1 MVVSLGHRESF
12 VPIATPREEENQEG
26 QIMMDKTFSDLDTP
40 TRILL
45 GPGPSMVSPRVLRT
59 MAQPLLGHLDPQF
72 LALMDEVQQLLRYV
86 FQTQNELTI
95 PVSGTGSAG
104 MEAALCN
111 FIEPGERV
119 LIAINGYFGGRMFEM
134 AGRYRAQV
142 DRLERPWGQVFDP
155 GEFEVALKGKNYK
168 LVALVHAETS
178 TGAWQPGIAEIA
190 TAAHRNGALLVLDTV
205 TSLGG
210 LPVEVDAWGVDVA
223 YSGSQKCLSAP
234 PGLAPLTVSP
244 RAREVLRNRK
254 TPVANWYLD
263 LSLLDKYW
271 GHDRTYHHTAP
282 ITMNYALREA
292 LRMAAEEGLEK
303 RFARH
308 RENAELLWEGLEAL
322 DLPPLVPR
330 QVRLPSL
337 TTPTLAPSIDDAAIR
352 RRLLD
357 EYNVEIAGGFGPL
370 KGKVWRIG
378 LMGFSSRRENVTLL
392 LAALKAI
399 LSN

>member
-1 MVVSLGHRESF
+1 MD
-12 VPIATPREEENQEG
+12 ATE
-26 QIMMDKTFSDLDTP
+26 IKDLDTP
-40 TRILL
+40 SRILL
-45 GPGPSMVSPRVLRT
+45 GPGPSTVSPRVLRA

-72 LALMDEVQQLLRYV
+72 LALMDEVQQLLRFV

-104 MEAALCN
+104 MEAAVCN
-111 FIEPGERV
+111 FIEPGDRV
-119 LIAINGYFGGRMFEM
+119 LIGINGYFGERLFDM

-155 GEFEVALKGKNYK
+155 GEFETALKGKNYK
-168 LVALVHAETS
+168 LIALVHAETS

-190 TAAHRNGALLVLDTV
+190 AAAHRHGALLVLDTV

-210 LPVEVDAWGVDVA
+210 LPVEIDAWGVDVA
-223 YSGSQKCLSAP
+223 YSASQKCLSAP
-234 PGLAPLTVSP
+234 PGLAPLTVSA
-244 RAREVLRNRK
+244 RAREVLRGRK

-263 LSLLDKYW
+263 LTLLDKYW

-292 LRMAAEEGLEK
+292 LRMAAEEGLES

-308 RENAELLWEGLEAL
+308 RQNAELLWEGLEAL
-322 DLPPLVPR
+322 DLPPFVPHEH
-330 QVRLPSL
+330 RLPSL
-337 TTPTLAPSIDDAAIR
+337 TTATLMPSIDDAAVR

-378 LMGFSSRRENVTLL
+378 LMGYSSRREYVTLL
-392 LAALKAI
+392 LAALRAI
-399 LSN
+399 LSG

>member
-1 MVVSLGHRESF
+1 MV
-12 VPIATPREEENQEG
+12 ATE
-26 QIMMDKTFSDLDTP
+26 IKDLDTP
-40 TRILL
+40 SRILL
-45 GPGPSMVSPRVLRT
+45 GPGPSTVSPRVLRA
-59 MAQPLLGHLDPQF
+59 MAQPLLGHLDPLF

-111 FIEPGERV
+111 FIEPGDHV
-119 LIAINGYFGGRMFEM
+119 LIAINGYFGERLFDM

-155 GEFEVALKGKNYK
+155 GEFETAMQAKNYK

-178 TGAWQPGIAEIA
+178 TGAWQPGIADIA
-190 TAAHRNGALLVLDTV
+190 AAAHRHGALLVLDTV

-210 LPVEVDAWGVDVA
+210 LPVEIDAWGVDVA
-223 YSGSQKCLSAP
+223 YSASQKCLSAP

-244 RAREVLRNRK
+244 RARDVLRGRK

-263 LSLLDKYW
+263 LTLLDKYW

-292 LRMAAEEGLEK
+292 LRMAAEEGLES

-308 RENAELLWEGLEAL
+308 RQNAELLWEGLEAL
-322 DLPPLVPR
+322 DLPPFVPHEY
-330 QVRLPSL
+330 RLPSL
-337 TTPTLAPSIDDAAIR
+337 TTATLMPSIDDAAVR

-357 EYNVEIAGGFGPL
+357 DYNVEIAGGFGPL

-378 LMGFSSRRENVTLL
+378 LMGYSSRREYVTLL
-392 LAALKAI
+392 LAALRAI
-399 LSN
+399 LSK